1 MTRQLLIPLLT
12 FGCLLTGVHSAWA
25 QAEPGLTDVPG
36 TIGNLGNLSNFGLNP
51 GIVGGGET
59 MPGAVLVRFTGEV
72 RCRDCTL
79 EAMGLEETPG
89 DLYQFSQESTHM
101 VIKVTHAAPDIAW
114 EMVEHHKLFLQP
126 GEDATQLQRL
136 LNESKAGQRVEVTGG
151 VAPEVGVFIPLMVKM
166 K

>member
-1 MTRQLLIPLLT
+1 
-12 FGCLLTGVHSAWA
+12 
-25 QAEPGLTDVPG
+25 
-36 TIGNLGNLSNFGLNP
+36 
-51 GIVGGGET
+51 
-59 MPGAVLVRFTGEV
+59 MPGAVLVKIIGEV
-72 RCRDCTL
+72 HCRDCTL

-89 DLYQFSQESTHM
+89 DLYQFSQENTHL

-151 VAPEVGVFIPLMVKM
+151 VAPEVGIFIPLTVKV